1 VIVREP
7 AAKGHGDHTA
17 ISSTQRATLRT
28 LQEIYRVKPLLGHA
42 QNATDLGDLVATF
55 P

>member
-1 VIVREP
+1 VIVRSP

-17 ISSTQRATLRT
+17 IPATHRATLRT
-28 LQEIYRVKPLLGHA
+28 LAEIYRVRPLLGHA